1 MWSVAVREEPWGG
14 HQDAVVV
21 EVSGHGYY
29 TGEATYWVEEDDPR
43 GHGFLVK

>member
-1 MWSVAVREEPWGG
+1 MRARPVRVEPYGG

-29 TGEATYWVEEDDPR
+29 TGEATYWVEPHDPKAK
-43 GHGFLVK
+43 GFLIK